1 MNWFKKANKIILYR
15 GELFSGK
22 KGNYFTPDKEFARQF
37 TRSGRDNEIRQLVLD
52 DSKIYRKSPLPSAY
66 GNDAPGEKND
76 IDIAIEEAKRNGFN
90 AIWVDEGQG
99 QPNSVF
105 FINRT

>member
-15 GELFSGK
+15 GELSAGK

-37 TRSGRDNEIRQLVLD
+37 TRSGRDSEIRQLVVD
-52 DSKIYRKSPLPSAY
+52 DSRIYKKEPLPKAY
-66 GNDAPGEKND
+66 GYDMDDGKND
-76 IDIAIEEAKRNGFN
+76 MDIAIEEARQNGFN